1 MSAQIIVLAEHRA
14 RRRHAAPRP
23 ASAIV
28 AVDADDGSATDP
40 YGLVAAVRALA
51 ANMEQMKGRSAKMQE
66 TYPSL
71 PEEARTPELLELVD
85 LGLATVRGYAMM
97 APVVP
102 QATLE
107 RRWALAK
114 RHLLATLQ
122 PRG

>member
-1 MSAQIIVLAEHRA
+1 MANADRRNRHMSARIIVLAEHRA

-71 PEEARTPELLELVD
+71 PEEARTIVVEKNAVAAAVD
-85 LGLATVRGYAMM
+85 QLS
-97 APVVP
+97 VVS
-102 QATLE
+102 A
-107 RRWALAK
+107 
-114 RHLLATLQ
+114 LLARL
-122 PRG
+122 